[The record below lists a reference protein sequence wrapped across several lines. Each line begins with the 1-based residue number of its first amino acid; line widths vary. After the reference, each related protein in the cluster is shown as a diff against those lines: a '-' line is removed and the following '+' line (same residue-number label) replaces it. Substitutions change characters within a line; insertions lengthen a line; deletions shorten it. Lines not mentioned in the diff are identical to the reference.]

1 MIYATL
7 ADLTAQFGDREVLA
21 LTDRNN
27 DGVADAAIVAMAL
40 QRASNTI
47 DAYLSARYPLPL
59 TVVPDQLV
67 DICCDIARYKLSGAE
82 VTEVDTVRTRYK
94 DALKTLE
101 LIRDGKINIGL
112 TVAGQAPVES
122 ASVQVVGGGRT
133 FTHETLK
140 DY

>member
-1 MIYATL
+1 MTYATL
-7 ADLTAQFGDREVLA
+7 ADLTAQFGEREVLA
-21 LTDRNN
+21 LTDRNSV
-27 DGVADAAIVAMAL
+27 GEIDAAIAGQAL

-82 VTEVDTVRTRYK
+82 VTETDTVRMRYK

-101 LIRDGKINIGL
+101 LIRDGKIDIGL
-112 TVAGQAPVES
+112 TIAGQAPAES
-122 ASVQVVGGGRT
+122 ASVQVIGGGRT
-133 FTHETLK
+133 FTRESLG